1 MNPVNGSS
9 NVPAERP
16 ESDLV
21 THTLNLDSHEL
32 FTQLSVTAALVTI
45 GPRRGVF
52 LSFIDVVDK
61 KTPRIWRDWL
71 AQRDGK
77 DAGESQ
83 YGVRND
89 AAISQ
94 HDPTIPIIW
103 ANGARTLGLR
113 VRVKQRKWKRDAPV
127 LIHKDEDQAVIYSLE
142 IE

>member
-1 MNPVNGSS
+1 M
-9 NVPAERP
+9 
-16 ESDLV
+16 
-21 THTLNLDSHEL
+21 
-32 FTQLSVTAALVTI
+32 TI

-61 KTPRIWRDWL
+61 KTPRVWRDWL

-83 YGVRND
+83 ACVRNG
-89 AAISQ
+89 AAIPLYEPS
-94 HDPTIPIIW
+94 IPIIW
-103 ANGARTLGLR
+103 ANGAKTLGLR

-142 IE
+142 IEGKF